1 MAGFLLKIEKNRE
14 VREQAFYQSET
25 GDFDKKLLTAK
36 IVDFFSADSDDR
48 TEYQFRSQGKKVICR
63 KVPMDN
69 PQLLYVYCLVMDKS
83 SPSELFEV
91 DKDIEIS
98 MLSNAIAKGKIPDA
112 MQEVVDNKVHIIEK
126 TKAVKSIFSDVTKKA
141 SKLVDDNKLNEY
153 QKLIKLAKDVP
164 EKIIQNIKKGDAALI
179 EKNYRTAERSY
190 REAGDLASSVYE
202 YSLASFLNK
211 RAENVGGLSDLER
224 EIKNNT
230 NEIQKLIKDVFKR
243 DTSLFEKMYVR
254 VLNLINSFDKL
265 ENDDKI
271 EQLQDLSD
279 DLNVARDLSKKL
291 EVYELK
297 IKQQIDDNADMRES
311 P

>member
-48 TEYQFRSQGKKVICR
+48 TDTNSEVKEKGNRR

-211 RAENVGGLSDLER
+211 KSGKRWRTFRPER

-243 DTSLFEKMYVR
+243 DTSLFENVCSCSK
-254 VLNLINSFDKL
+254 
-265 ENDDKI
+265 
-271 EQLQDLSD
+271 SD
-279 DLNVARDLSKKL
+279 
-291 EVYELK
+291 
-297 IKQQIDDNADMRES
+297 
-311 P
+311 

>member
-1 MAGFLLKIEKNRE
+1 
-14 VREQAFYQSET
+14 
-25 GDFDKKLLTAK
+25 
-36 IVDFFSADSDDR
+36 
-48 TEYQFRSQGKKVICR
+48 
-63 KVPMDN
+63 
-69 PQLLYVYCLVMDKS
+69 MDKS

-311 P
+311 S